1 VSGRQTLPPAMPSTY
16 LTTTFRD
23 RELVKSLGARWD
35 ALARRWF
42 VPEGRDLAPFAAWL
56 PPDGAMAPGAGPLT
70 SSTAM
75 ASAASMATMAPL
87 PSSAASLLPADD
99 ASLPAVP
106 ERSVSLSSLLAG
118 VAQAV
123 AAAFRAGAWTTAEVL
138 KADVRRGH
146 VYLELAERDAQGV
159 SVAQARGMIWSD
171 TANRIVPAFE
181 QATGMVLGAGI
192 KLLLRA
198 RPTLHPLYGLS
209 LVIDAIDPDYTLGDL
224 EARKREIRQRLQRE
238 GLFELNRQLPAP
250 WDFNQ
255 VLVVAPQGAA
265 GLGDFNAEAQRLAR
279 HGLCQFTVV
288 HSRFQGEGAAAE
300 VLAALNQAMDACRAR
315 AALPDA
321 VAIIR
326 GGGAVNDLA
335 WLNDYALA
343 RGVCELEVP
352 VFTGIGHE
360 RDNTVLDEV
369 AHTRFD
375 TPSKV
380 IQGIEQHIVRR
391 AREAQAAYADILGL
405 ARQQLQRSR
414 QSLEQAQQSVRQ
426 LAQRNLQEARE
437 LSRQALGTVHGES
450 QRLVRAAALASGTL
464 YTAVGHRAMAQVA
477 QARQRAPALLA
488 DVSAQAR
495 QTLHAARADSLLHL
509 RTTLDHSRLGAAQ
522 ARLTV
527 DRTLSELKI
536 GARQQLDEAR
546 HQSQALVR
554 EVAGQGPD
562 KALDRGFAMLRRPG
576 PGGRTVTRAAHVAC
590 GAPLDIQLQDGRLNV
605 QVLDVQRSSA
615 VSTLASPT
623 VFDPITG
630 TPAPKDRP

>member
-1 VSGRQTLPPAMPSTY
+1 MPPTY
-16 LTTTFRD
+16 LTTRFRD
-23 RELVKSLGARWD
+23 RERVKSLGARWD
-35 ALARRWF
+35 AQARRWF
-42 VPEGRDLAPFAAWL
+42 VPEGRDLAPFASWL
-56 PPDGAMAPGAGPLT
+56 PPDGARAPDAGLLT
-70 SSTAM
+70 SPTSLASTA
-75 ASAASMATMAPL
+75 ASP
-87 PSSAASLLPADD
+87 LPADD
-99 ASLPAVP
+99 TGLPAVP
-106 ERSVSLSSLLAG
+106 GRGVSLSSLLAG

-123 AAAFRAGAWTTAEVL
+123 ASAFRAGAWTTAEVL

-159 SVAQARGMIWSD
+159 SVAQARGMIWAD

-238 GLFELNRQLPAP
+238 GLFELNRQLHPP

-265 GLGDFNAEAQRLAR
+265 GLGDFNAEAQRLAQ

-300 VLAALNQAMDACRAR
+300 VLAALHQGMDRFR
-315 AALPDA
+315 RGPVLPDA

-326 GGGAVNDLA
+326 GGGAVNDMA

-391 AREAQAAYADILGL
+391 AREAQAAYAEVLVL
-405 ARQQLQRSR
+405 ARQQAAGSR
-414 QSLEQAQQSVRQ
+414 QAVEQDAQTLRQ
-426 LAQRNLQEARE
+426 RAQRHVQDARE
-437 LSRQALGTVHGES
+437 LSRQALGTVHAES
-450 QRLVRAAALASGTL
+450 QRLARSAALASGTL

-477 QARQRAPALLA
+477 QARQLAPALLA

-495 QTLHAARADSLLHL
+495 QTLLAARADSVLNL

-522 ARLTV
+522 ARTTV
-527 DRTLSELKI
+527 DRTLGELKM
-536 GARQQLDEAR
+536 GAHQQLEEAR
-546 HQSQALVR
+546 HQTQALVR
-554 EVAGQGPD
+554 EVTGQGPE
-562 KALDRGFAMLRRPG
+562 KALERGFAVVRRPG
-576 PGGRTVTRAAHVAC
+576 PRGAAITRVAHVAL

-605 QVLDVQRSSA
+605 QVLDIQRPTTATVTVTASTSHSA
-615 VSTLASPT
+615 SAPT
-623 VFDPITG
+623 PGPVIDPDG
-630 TPAPKDRP
+630 QKDRP